1 MSASRILTDPHRQHE
16 SALGKTASE
25 APESHPRNSRA
36 PHPTPSRKPAQNRS
50 QGPKTQS
57 PDVRFINRL
66 IPGGLRPFQRDFLGE
81 LFSLGLDGRRRYTSA
96 LWGLPRGNGKTE
108 ISAGVALDM
117 LAGPGNRHQGEVII
131 CAASRDQ
138 AMQAYTAARRMAQAA
153 PELEDRL
160 KIQPGYKRIL
170 DASTDSVLQV
180 VSAEGRLQHGLRPT
194 CVIFDELWAQN
205 DRRLW
210 EAMVGGL
217 AKREDT
223 LLLSISTAGYD
234 AESLL
239 AEECRRGEDG
249 EDPRFLYRWQG
260 LARSD
265 PSDYQSPAT
274 WLKANPALRCRDPF
288 LPRTGLEDAVRRMRE
303 SEFRRWHLN
312 QWVDVEEIW
321 ISGELWAACATTPVA
336 GDDVMWVLGL
346 DGSATGDV
354 TALVAV
360 SVEDKPH
367 IEVVAYW
374 QPSTEEPV
382 PVLDVE
388 EAIKV
393 ACKERQVVS
402 IVADPFRWTRSLQVL
417 SGESFPVLEYP
428 QQPGRL
434 APATASFYE
443 ATLNKA
449 LTHDGHP
456 ELARHIS
463 HAVIKQDPRGVRI
476 TKESKKSPRRID
488 LAMAAIMA
496 FDRAKELTA
505 KTVQFW

>member
-1 MSASRILTDPHRQHE
+1 MSAIPIDEFLKD
-16 SALGKTASE
+16 
-25 APESHPRNSRA
+25 
-36 PHPTPSRKPAQNRS
+36 PTPKDGSAAGKK
-50 QGPKTQS
+50 G
-57 PDVRFINRL
+57 DVEFINRL
-66 IPGGLRPFQRDFLGE
+66 IPGGLRPFQRDFLEE
-81 LFSLGLDGRRRYTSA
+81 LFSLDRDRRRKYTSA

-108 ISAGVALDM
+108 ISAGVALDI
-117 LAGPGNRHQGEVII
+117 LAGPGSTHQGEVII

-153 PELEDRL
+153 PDLEDRL

-170 DASTDSVLQV
+170 DLETDSVLQV

-194 CVIFDELWAQN
+194 CVIFDELWAQV

-234 AESLL
+234 DESLL

-249 EDPRFLYRWQG
+249 GDPRFLYRWQG

-265 PSDYQSPAT
+265 PADYRSPTT
-274 WLKANPALRCRDPF
+274 WRRANPALRCRDPF
-288 LPRTGLEDAVRRMRE
+288 LPLSGLGDAVQRMRE

-312 QWVDVEEIW
+312 QWVDAEELW
-321 ISGELWAACATTPVA
+321 ITPELWAACVDADRIADPET
-336 GDDVMWVLGL
+336 MWVLGL

-360 SVEDKPH
+360 SMEDVPH
-367 IEVVAYW
+367 IEVIDYW
-374 QPSTEEPV
+374 QPTTSDPV

-388 EAIKV
+388 EAIRI
-393 ACKERQVVS
+393 ACKERQVVNV
-402 IVADPFRWTRSLQVL
+402 VADPFRWTRSLQVL
-417 SGESFPVLEYP
+417 AGEGFPVLEFP
-428 QQPGRL
+428 QTPGRL
-434 APATASFYE
+434 APACASFYE
-443 ATLNKA
+443 AVVNKA
-449 LTHDGHP
+449 VTHDGHG

-476 TKESKKSPRRID
+476 VKEFKKSPRRID
-488 LAMAAIMA
+488 LAMASIMA
-496 FDRAKELTA
+496 FDRAKELA
-505 KTVQFW
+505 GKTVQFW

>member
-1 MSASRILTDPHRQHE
+1 LVAPKARPTSAAGKKRS
-16 SALGKTASE
+16 SA
-25 APESHPRNSRA
+25 
-36 PHPTPSRKPAQNRS
+36 
-50 QGPKTQS
+50 
-57 PDVRFINRL
+57 DVAFINRL
-66 IPGGLRPFQRDFLGE
+66 IPGGLRPFQRDFLEE
-81 LFSLGLDGRRRYTSA
+81 LFAREPDGRPRYTSA

-108 ISAGVALDM
+108 IAAGVALDK
-117 LAGPGNRHQGEVII
+117 LAGPGGCHHGEVII

-138 AMQAYTAARRMAQAA
+138 AMMAYTAARRMAQADRA
-153 PELEDRL
+153 LAERL
-160 KIQPGYKRIL
+160 KVQPGYKRIL
-170 DASTDSVLQV
+170 DLESDSTLHV

-234 AESLL
+234 DESLL
-239 AEECRRGEDG
+239 AEECRRGVDG

-260 LARSD
+260 LDRADARSYRS
-265 PSDYQSPAT
+265 PST
-274 WLKANPALRCRDPF
+274 WRAANPALRCRDPF
-288 LPRTGLEDAVRRMRE
+288 LPLSGLEDAVQRMRE

-312 QWVDVEEIW
+312 QWVDAEEIW
-321 ISGELWAACATTPVA
+321 ISRELWTACAEPDREVVT
-336 GDDVMWVLGL
+336 DMWVLGL

-360 SVEDKPH
+360 SVENMPH
-367 IEVVAYW
+367 VEVVSYW
-374 QPSTEEPV
+374 QPSERDPV

-388 EAIKV
+388 EAIRI

-417 SGESFPVLEYP
+417 AGEGLPILEYP

-434 APATASFYE
+434 GPATASFYE
-443 ATLNKA
+443 AVRNNA

-456 ELARHIS
+456 ELASHIS

-476 TKESKKSPRRID
+476 TKEFKKSPRRID
-488 LAMAAIMA
+488 LAMASIMA
-496 FDRAKELTA
+496 FDRAKELVGR
-505 KTVQFW
+505 TVKFW

>member
-1 MSASRILTDPHRQHE
+1 MNVEVFEIKGRRDPSA
-16 SALGKTASE
+16 AGK
-25 APESHPRNSRA
+25 
-36 PHPTPSRKPAQNRS
+36 K
-50 QGPKTQS
+50 G
-57 PDVRFINRL
+57 DVEFINHL
-66 IPGGLRPFQRDFLGE
+66 IPGGLRPFQRDFLEE
-81 LFSLGLDGRRRYTSA
+81 LFAVDTGGRPRYTSA

-108 ISAGVALDM
+108 IAAGVALDK
-117 LAGPGNRHQGEVII
+117 LAGPGRTHQGEVII

-138 AMQAYTAARRMAQAA
+138 AMMAYTAARRMVQAA
-153 PELEDRL
+153 PELEERL
-160 KIQPGYKRIL
+160 RIQPGYKRIVDL
-170 DASTDSVLQV
+170 ATDSVLHV

-194 CVIFDELWAQN
+194 AVVFDELWAQT

-234 AESLL
+234 DESLL

-249 EDPRFLYRWQG
+249 GDPRFLYRWQG
-260 LARSD
+260 LDRSSALDYRD
-265 PSDYQSPAT
+265 PST
-274 WLKANPALRCRDPF
+274 WRKANPALRCRDPF
-288 LPRTGLEDAVRRMRE
+288 LPLSGLQDAVQRMRE

-312 QWVDVEEIW
+312 QWVDAEELW
-321 ISGELWAACATTPVA
+321 ITPELWAACASPRT
-336 GDDVMWVLGL
+336 DVDPQAMWVLGL

-360 SVEDKPH
+360 TVEDVPH
-367 IEVVAYW
+367 VEVIDYW
-374 QPSTEEPV
+374 QPTTQDPV

-388 EAIKV
+388 EAIRI
-393 ACKERQVVS
+393 ACKERQVVN

-417 SGESFPVLEYP
+417 AGEGFPVLEFP

-443 ATLNKA
+443 AVLNKA
-449 LTHDGHP
+449 LTHDGSA
-456 ELARHIS
+456 ELGRHIS
-463 HAVIKQDPRGVRI
+463 HAIIKQDPRGVRI
-476 TKESKKSPRRID
+476 TKEYKKSPRRID

-496 FDRAKELTA
+496 FDRAKELVGKRVT
-505 KTVQFW
+505 FW

>member
-1 MSASRILTDPHRQHE
+1 MTSRLADRKVLKAPVARPPSAP
-16 SALGKTASE
+16 G
-25 APESHPRNSRA
+25 
-36 PHPTPSRKPAQNRS
+36 RKRP
-50 QGPKTQS
+50 S
-57 PDVRFINRL
+57 PDVAFINRL
-66 IPGGLRPFQRDFLGE
+66 IPGGLRPFQRDFLEE
-81 LFSLGLDGRRRYTSA
+81 LFDVDRDRRPRYTSA

-108 ISAGVALDM
+108 IAAGVALDK
-117 LAGPGNRHQGEVII
+117 LAGPGSTHQGEIII

-138 AMQAYTAARRMAQAA
+138 GMSAYTAARRMVAVDPSLA
-153 PELEDRL
+153 ERL
-160 KIQPGYKRIL
+160 KIQPGYKRIVDL
-170 DASTDSVLQV
+170 ETDSVLHV

-194 CVIFDELWAQN
+194 CVIFDELWAQT

-234 AESLL
+234 DESLL
-239 AEECRRGEDG
+239 AEECRRGVDG

-260 LARSD
+260 LDRADRRDYRS
-265 PSDYQSPAT
+265 PLT
-274 WLKANPALRCRDPF
+274 WRAANPALRCRDPF
-288 LPRTGLEDAVRRMRE
+288 LPLSGLEDAVQRMRE

-312 QWVDVEEIW
+312 QWVDAEELW
-321 ISGELWAACATTPVA
+321 ITPELWAAARAA
-336 GDDVMWVLGL
+336 GDAELGDDTMWVLGL

-360 SVEDKPH
+360 SVAEVPH
-367 IEVVAYW
+367 VEVIDYW
-374 QPSTEEPV
+374 QPSERDPV

-388 EAIKV
+388 EAIRI
-393 ACKERQVVS
+393 ACKERQVVNV
-402 IVADPFRWTRSLQVL
+402 VADPFRWTRSLQVL
-417 SGESFPVLEYP
+417 AGEGFPVLEFP

-443 ATLNKA
+443 AVVNKT
-449 LTHDGHP
+449 LTHDGHR
-456 ELARHIS
+456 ELASHIS

-476 TKESKKSPRRID
+476 TKEFKKSPRRID

-496 FDRAKELTA
+496 FDRAKELVGR
-505 KTVQFW
+505 TVRFY

>member
-1 MSASRILTDPHRQHE
+1 MSVQVFETTRPKDP
-16 SALGKTASE
+16 SAAGKKV
-25 APESHPRNSRA
+25 R
-36 PHPTPSRKPAQNRS
+36 RS
-50 QGPKTQS
+50 K
-57 PDVRFINRL
+57 DVQFITRL
-66 IPGGLRPFQRDFLGE
+66 IPGGLQRFQRDFLEE
-81 LFSLGLDGRRRYTSA
+81 LFSLGPDGRPRYTSA

-108 ISAGVALDM
+108 VAAAVALDK
-117 LAGPGNRHQGEVII
+117 LAGPGGTHQGEVII

-138 AMQAYTAARRMAQAA
+138 AMMAYTAARRMVQGA
-153 PELEDRL
+153 PALEERL
-160 KIQPGYKRIL
+160 KIQPGYKRIVDL
-170 DASTDSVLQV
+170 ATDSVLHV

-194 CVIFDELWAQN
+194 AVVFDELWAQT

-234 AESLL
+234 DESLL

-260 LARSD
+260 LDRGD
-265 PSDYQSPAT
+265 PSDYRDPAT

-288 LPRTGLEDAVRRMRE
+288 LPQSGLEDAVQRMRE

-312 QWVDVEEIW
+312 QWVDAEELW
-321 ISGELWAACATTPVA
+321 IGPELWAACADLDRIIDEGT
-336 GDDVMWVLGL
+336 MWVLGL

-360 SVEDKPH
+360 SVEDVPRV
-367 IEVVAYW
+367 EVIAYW
-374 QPSTEEPV
+374 QPTTQDPV

-388 EAIKV
+388 EAIRI
-393 ACKERQVVS
+393 ACKEHQVVNV
-402 IVADPFRWTRSLQVL
+402 VADPFRWTRSLQVL
-417 SGESFPVLEYP
+417 AGEGFPVLEFP

-443 ATLNKA
+443 AVLNKA

-496 FDRAKELTA
+496 FDRAKELVGKQVT
-505 KTVQFW
+505 FW